1 MSDYR
6 IIRSDELYHY
16 GVLGM
21 KCGVRK
27 ANPQAKS
34 FERDGSKKTV
44 KKLNK
49 FLDADKQYGANR
61 TARQEARLDK
71 LYKQY
76 DKSAAKDI
84 KKASKIGNT
93 EAANSISAGR
103 TYLRMLT
110 NSNYL
115 QRTIAE
121 TGARANVEP
130 GKKFTYNVLRNDKLG
145 GVTVT
150 VNGHSENY
158 TYFPELKKK

>member
-6 IIRSDELYHY
+6 IIHDDELMHY

-21 KCGVRK
+21 KWGKRK
-27 ANPQAKS
+27 AES
-34 FERDGSKKTV
+34 FEKNGSKKTV

-61 TARQEARLDK
+61 TARQEARLDR

-84 KKASKIGNT
+84 KKASKIGNA
-93 EAANSISAGR
+93 EVANSISAGR
-103 TYLRMLT
+103 TYLRTLVD
-110 NSNYL
+110 SNYL

-121 TGARANVEP
+121 TGVRANVEP
-130 GKKFTYNVLRNDKLG
+130 GKKFTYNILRNDKLG

-150 VNGHSENY
+150 VNGHSETY
-158 TYFPELKKK
+158 TYSPELKKK

>member
-6 IIRSDELYHY
+6 IIHDDELMHY

-21 KCGVRK
+21 KWGKRK
-27 ANPQAKS
+27 AAS
-34 FERDGSKKTV
+34 FERNGSKKTV

-49 FLDADKQYGANR
+49 FLDADKQYGVNR
-61 TARQEARLDK
+61 TVRQEARLYR

-76 DKSAAKDI
+76 DKSASKDI

-103 TYLRMLT
+103 TYLRALT
-110 NSNYL
+110 DSNYL

-150 VNGHSENY
+150 VNGHSETY
-158 TYFPELKKK
+158 TYSPELKKK

>member
-1 MSDYR
+1 MSDYK
-6 IIRSDELYHY
+6 IIHDDELMHY

-21 KCGVRK
+21 KWGKRK
-27 ANPQAKS
+27 AES
-34 FERDGSKKTV
+34 FEKNGSKKTV

-61 TARQEARLDK
+61 TARQEARLDR

-76 DKSAAKDI
+76 DKSATKDI
-84 KKASKIGNT
+84 KKAWKIGNT

-110 NSNYL
+110 DSNYL
-115 QRTIAE
+115 QHTISE
-121 TGARANVEP
+121 TSVRAKVEP

-150 VNGHSENY
+150 VNGRSETY
-158 TYFPELKKK
+158 TYSPELKKK

>member
-6 IIRSDELYHY
+6 IIHDDELMHY

-21 KCGVRK
+21 KWGKRK
-27 ANPQAKS
+27 AAS
-34 FERDGSKKTV
+34 FERNGSKKTV

-49 FLDADKQYGANR
+49 FLDVDKQYGANR
-61 TARQEARLDK
+61 NARQEARLDR

-76 DKSAAKDI
+76 DKSASKDI

-103 TYLRMLT
+103 TYLRALT
-110 NSNYL
+110 DSNYL

-121 TGARANVEP
+121 NGARANVEP

-158 TYFPELKKK
+158 TYSPELKKK

>member
-6 IIRSDELYHY
+6 IIHDDELMHY

-21 KCGVRK
+21 KWGKRK
-27 ANPQAKS
+27 AAS
-34 FERDGSKKTV
+34 FERNGSKKTV

-61 TARQEARLDK
+61 NARQEARLDR

-76 DKSAAKDI
+76 DKSASKDI
-84 KKASKIGNT
+84 KKASKIGNA

-103 TYLRMLT
+103 TYLRALT
-110 NSNYL
+110 DSNYL

-150 VNGHSENY
+150 VNGHSETY
-158 TYFPELKKK
+158 TYSPELKKK

>member
-1 MSDYR
+1 
-6 IIRSDELYHY
+6 
-16 GVLGM
+16 M
-21 KCGVRK
+21 KWGKRK
-27 ANPQAKS
+27 AES
-34 FERDGSKKTV
+34 FERNGSKKTV

-61 TARQEARLDK
+61 TARQEARLDR

-103 TYLRMLT
+103 TYLRTLT
-110 NSNYL
+110 DSNYL

-121 TGARANVEP
+121 TSARSNVEP
-130 GKKFTYNVLRNDKLG
+130 GKKFTYNVLRNDKFG
-145 GVTVT
+145 GITVT
-150 VNGHSENY
+150 VNGHSETY

>member
-6 IIRSDELYHY
+6 IIHDDELMHY

-21 KCGVRK
+21 KWGKRK
-27 ANPQAKS
+27 AAS
-34 FERDGSKKTV
+34 FERNGSKKTV

-61 TARQEARLDK
+61 NARQEARLDR

-76 DKSAAKDI
+76 DKSASKDI

-103 TYLRMLT
+103 TYLRALT
-110 NSNYL
+110 DSNYL

-158 TYFPELKKK
+158 TYSPELKKK

>member
-6 IIRSDELYHY
+6 IIHDDELMHY

-21 KCGVRK
+21 KWGKRK
-27 ANPQAKS
+27 AAS
-34 FERDGSKKTV
+34 FERNGSKKTV
-44 KKLNK
+44 RKLNK

-61 TARQEARLDK
+61 NARQEARLDR

-76 DKSAAKDI
+76 DKSASKDI

-103 TYLRMLT
+103 TYLRALT
-110 NSNYL
+110 DSNYL

-150 VNGHSENY
+150 VNGHSETY
-158 TYFPELKKK
+158 TYSPELKKK

>member
-6 IIRSDELYHY
+6 IIHDDELMHY

-21 KCGVRK
+21 KWGKRK
-27 ANPQAKS
+27 ASTQAKS
-34 FERDGSKKTV
+34 FERDGSKNTV

-49 FLDADKQYGANR
+49 FLDADKEYGANR
-61 TARQEARLDK
+61 TARQDKRVNK
-71 LYKQY
+71 LYRQY
-76 DKSAAKDI
+76 DKSAAKDV

-93 EAANSISAGR
+93 EAVNSISAGR
-103 TYLRMLT
+103 TFLRMMMD
-110 NSNYL
+110 SNYL

-121 TGARANVEP
+121 TSVRANVEP

-150 VNGHSENY
+150 VNGHSETY
-158 TYFPELKKK
+158 TYSPELKKK

>member
-1 MSDYR
+1 MNNNE
-6 IIRSDELYHY
+6 IYHY
-16 GVLGM
+16 GVPGM
-21 KCGVRK
+21 KWGVRRDK
-27 ANPQAKS
+27 Q
-34 FERDGSKKTV
+34 FERDGSKRTV

-49 FLDADKQYGANR
+49 FLDSDKQYGANR
-61 TARQEARLDK
+61 TYRQEKRLNK

-76 DKSAAKDI
+76 NKSAAKDI
-84 KKASKIGNT
+84 KNASKIGNT
-93 EAANSISAGR
+93 EAVNSISAGR

-110 NSNYL
+110 DSNYL

-150 VNGHSENY
+150 VNGHSETY

>member
-1 MSDYR
+1 MNNNE
-6 IIRSDELYHY
+6 IYHY
-16 GVLGM
+16 GVPGM
-21 KCGVRK
+21 KWGVRREK
-27 ANPQAKS
+27 Q

-61 TARQEARLDK
+61 NARQEARLDR

-76 DKSAAKDI
+76 DKSASKDI

-103 TYLRMLT
+103 TYLRTLID
-110 NSNYL
+110 SNYL

-121 TGARANVEP
+121 TSARANVEP

-150 VNGHSENY
+150 VNGHSETY
-158 TYFPELKKK
+158 TYSPELKKK